1 MPAGADGIL
10 RLTVFYT
17 YKGQSMQHNYWARV
31 KETDPSPTW
40 QAVCDHM
47 VTDHIVGVWPRM
59 KQLMVSS
66 LKMVAVQC
74 MTMNPRGTAQSLMGY
89 TAEFGSLAGEGLPP
103 HDAGVLS
110 LYTDY
115 PGRRTH
121 GRLYIPGIAESIQTD
136 GELSA
141 SAETSMKN
149 LGDWLIGQFGQLG
162 TSPYYWWGVYS
173 RANGAVRQPGPPP
186 YISYGNEYLIPWS
199 RHVVNK
205 VLGTQRH
212 RKIGRGA

>member
-10 RLTVFYT
+10 RLTAFYT
-17 YKGQSMQHNYWARV
+17 FKGQSMQHNFWARV
-31 KETDPSPTW
+31 RETDPSPTW

-47 VTDHIVGVWPRM
+47 ITDYIVGVWPRI
-59 KQLMVSS
+59 KQLCVSS
-66 LKMVAVQC
+66 LQLTGTQA

-103 HDAGVLS
+103 HDAAVLS

-121 GRLYIPGIAESIQTD
+121 GRMYISGIAESIQTD
-136 GELSA
+136 GILSA
-141 SAETSMKN
+141 SAKTSMKN
-149 LGDWLIGQFGQLG
+149 LGDWLTGQFGQLG

-173 RANGAVRQPGPPP
+173 RANGAVRHLGPPP
-186 YISYGNEYLIPWS
+186 FISYGNEYLIPWS
-199 RHVVNK
+199 RHVVNE
-205 VLGTQRH
+205 VIGTQRH
-212 RKIGRGA
+212 RKIGRGS

>member
-1 MPAGADGIL
+1 
-10 RLTVFYT
+10 
-17 YKGQSMQHNYWARV
+17 MQHNYWARV
-31 KETDPSPTW
+31 RETDPSPNW

-66 LKMVAVQC
+66 CKLVAVQA
-74 MTMNPRGTAQSLMGY
+74 MTMNPRGTAQSIMGY
-89 TAEFGSLAGEGLPP
+89 TTEFGSLAGEGLPP
-103 HDAGVLS
+103 HDAAVLS

-136 GELSA
+136 GELTT
-141 SAETSMKN
+141 SAESSMKN

-173 RANGAVRQPGPPP
+173 RKNGAVRHLGPPP
-186 YISYGNEYLIPWS
+186 YIDYGKEYLIPWS

-212 RKIGRGA
+212 RKIGRGT

>member
-1 MPAGADGIL
+1 
-10 RLTVFYT
+10 
-17 YKGQSMQHNYWARV
+17 MQHNFWARV
-31 KETDPSPTW
+31 RETDPSPTW

-47 VTDHIVGVWPRM
+47 ITDYIVGVWPRI
-59 KQLMVSS
+59 KQVCVSS
-66 LKMVAVQC
+66 LQLIGTQA

-103 HDAGVLS
+103 HDAAVLS

-121 GRLYIPGIAESIQTD
+121 GRMYISGIAESIQTD
-136 GELSA
+136 GILSA
-141 SAETSMKN
+141 SAKTSLKN
-149 LGDWLIGQFGQLG
+149 LGDWLTGQFGTLG

-173 RANGAVRQPGPPP
+173 RANGAVRHLGPPP

-199 RHVVNK
+199 RHVVNE
-205 VLGTQRH
+205 VIGTQRH